1 MVLLVLHVK
10 LIISED
16 LTALWIRFLLLSHVG
31 SRRTE
36 YLSSIKIFP
45 LKTGKRDKKKKKNR
59 KIRTS
64 LMKKSK

>member
-16 LTALWIRFLLLSHVG
+16 LTALWIRFLLLSHAG

-45 LKTGKRDKKKKKNR
+45 LKTGKRDKKKKK
-59 KIRTS
+59 KTEKFE
-64 LMKKSK
+64 LV